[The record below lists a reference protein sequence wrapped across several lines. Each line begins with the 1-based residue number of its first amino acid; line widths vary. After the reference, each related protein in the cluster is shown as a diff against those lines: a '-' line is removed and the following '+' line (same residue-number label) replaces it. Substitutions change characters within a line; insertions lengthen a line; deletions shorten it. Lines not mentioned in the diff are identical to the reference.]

1 MSKHTRSSS
10 GEHLTLSNEIY
21 IITGG
26 DYRGKQ
32 VRLVE
37 NSDEMDR
44 SDFITESVEVCL
56 INSRYMDT
64 ITIPKND
71 IEMV

>member
-1 MSKHTRSSS
+1 MSKHTRSIS
-10 GEHLTLSNEIY
+10 GENMTLSDEIY

-26 DYRGKQ
+26 DYRGNK

-37 NSDEMDR
+37 NAERDQ

-56 INSRYMDT
+56 IGSRYMDT
-64 ITIPKND
+64 ITIPKTN
-71 IEMV
+71 IEMI

>member
-1 MSKHTRSSS
+1 MSKHTRTIS
-10 GEHLTLSNEIY
+10 GEPLVLSNEIY
-21 IITGG
+21 VITGG

-37 NSDEMDR
+37 NSDEMDQ

-64 ITIPKND
+64 ITIPRIS